1 LADDFSDS
9 LEQIIRHCLAIDTGE
24 LDTSEFSEFDWSA
37 SELSSIM
44 DAISDSQD
52 PRGGD
57 A

>member
-1 LADDFSDS
+1 
-9 LEQIIRHCLAIDTGE
+9 LEQIIRHCLDIDTDE
-24 LDTSEFSEFDWSA
+24 LDTSEFSQFDWSA

-52 PRGGD
+52 PEGGD